1 MVFQCFLFSSVCYS
15 QHCTISRSNLSIYF
29 NFLKP
34 LVTMNTSFFVS
45 HISHT
50 HCVHLF
56 CLFFFFL
63 FLLIFRMDENYNIVP
78 HGVNFQD
85 PIFPDTAEVHRMF
98 ASLFQFSNC
107 TPGTQVH
114 HYSPEWEA
122 QEDSRVWSS
131 LNQCHK
137 ASVEKMGSPTEMS
150 FFRLHLFYFTCTH

>member
-1 MVFQCFLFSSVCYS
+1 
-15 QHCTISRSNLSIYF
+15 
-29 NFLKP
+29 
-34 LVTMNTSFFVS
+34 
-45 HISHT
+45 
-50 HCVHLF
+50 
-56 CLFFFFL
+56 
-63 FLLIFRMDENYNIVP
+63 MDENYNIVP

-137 ASVEKMGSPTEMS
+137 VSVERMGSLFEMS
-150 FFRLHLFYFTCTH
+150 FF